1 VRFIN
6 DSSHPAPAEAKMNR
20 AASFDHLVG
29 AGEQGSRNFVRAIIS
44 SLATAPPGDDLV
56 RAARICAGSLEL
68 V

>member
-1 VRFIN
+1 MLRHYKR
-6 DSSHPAPAEAKMNR
+6 SL
-20 AASFDHLVG
+20 AAGQIG